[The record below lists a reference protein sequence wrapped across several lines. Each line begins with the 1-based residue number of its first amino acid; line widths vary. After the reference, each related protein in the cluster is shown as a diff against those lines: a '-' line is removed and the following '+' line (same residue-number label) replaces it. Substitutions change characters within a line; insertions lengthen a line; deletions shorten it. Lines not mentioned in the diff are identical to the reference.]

1 MGRNPRMTAGEGGH
15 GSAREEA
22 VLWRDPALLGIELLR
37 ARYRTFE
44 FARHTHETF
53 AIGVTERGSQTYTS
67 RRHREVVMPAGTVA
81 VVNPGEVHTSRA
93 GDARG
98 WSYRMLYPG
107 CDLLRELADD
117 ARGRRGGVPFFPAAV
132 IQDPELAGR
141 LRDLHRACER
151 SETPQLERESRLCGF
166 LTDLIVRHAQ
176 ERPTPVLAP
185 VDSARVRRACELL
198 DACPAK
204 VTLRDLAELAGLSPY
219 HFLRVFRHAQGL
231 PPHAYLIQAR
241 VRRAQ
246 ELLRRG
252 ASAVEVALAAG
263 FADQSHLTRHFKRL
277 TGVTP
282 GAYAAGRAAPR
293 A

>member
-1 MGRNPRMTAGEGGH
+1 MRAMAVGH

-22 VLWRDPALLGIELLR
+22 VLWRDPALHGTELLR
-37 ARYRTFE
+37 ATYRTFE
-44 FARHTHETF
+44 FAPHAHETF
-53 AIGVTERGSQTYTS
+53 AIGVTERGAQTFTS

-107 CDLLRELADD
+107 SDLLRELADD
-117 ARGRRGGVPFFPAAV
+117 ARGRLGGVPFFPSAV
-132 IQDPELAGR
+132 IEDPELAER
-141 LRDLHRACER
+141 LRSLHRACER

-166 LTDLIVRHAQ
+166 LTDLIIRHAQ
-176 ERPTPVLAP
+176 ERSTPVRAAT
-185 VDSARVRRACELL
+185 DSGRMRRVCELL

-204 VTLRDLAELAGLSPY
+204 VTLRDLAELAGLSSY
-219 HFLRVFRHAQGL
+219 HFLRVFRQAQGL

-246 ELLRRG
+246 DLLRRG
-252 ASAVEVALAAG
+252 TSAVDVALAAG
-263 FADQSHLTRHFKRL
+263 FVDQSHLTRHFKRL

-282 GAYAAGRAAPR
+282 GTYAAGRGSPR
-293 A
+293 G